1 MSDDNLRHQHKI
13 GEDIGFEREDLS
25 SRSILAFLIALAL
38 IAVLIHFVLT
48 GIYGYMDAR
57 EKQNQPPQNPLNTK
71 PAADVRLITPA
82 DVTRFPQ
89 PRLESDERTEINGFR
104 TEEEKRLNSY
114 GWVDQNAGV
123 VHIPIDRAMQLIAQ
137 RGLPTRPAPEP
148 PAKGNLSGQASA
160 PGQPAAQ
167 LPSSPAKA
175 STQPESTPHR

>member
-1 MSDDNLRHQHKI
+1 MSDDNLRHEHNI

-25 SRSILAFLIALAL
+25 SRSIFAFLIALAL
-38 IAVLIHFVLT
+38 LAILLHFILT

-71 PAADVRLITPA
+71 ASADVRVITPA

-123 VHIPIDRAMQLIAQ
+123 VHIPIDRAMQIIAE
-137 RGLPTRPAPEP
+137 RGLPTRQS
-148 PAKGNLSGQASA
+148 SG
-160 PGQPAAQ
+160 PAAQ
-167 LPSSPAKA
+167 GKPAGKVHVPGQSAPQLPSAPPKGR
-175 STQPESTPHR
+175 TESQATPH